1 MKTANQNRS
10 FNGPPPLR
18 PVYPGDNPPGR
29 DVYDS
34 PAERIRQLE
43 DWRKDLETYTE
54 RYNVWLREYS
64 HWSQQ
69 PPVRPPPPSRDPPQI
84 SYMDTH
90 SESQWSLN
98 EWKRE
103 RDNYPTL
110 YNKWLVEYAIW
121 FHDKKASLLAQKGR
135 KWKRVE
141 INNPPL

>member
-1 MKTANQNRS
+1 
-10 FNGPPPLR
+10 
-18 PVYPGDNPPGR
+18 
-29 DVYDS
+29 
-34 PAERIRQLE
+34 
-43 DWRKDLETYTE
+43 
-54 RYNVWLREYS
+54 
-64 HWSQQ
+64 
-69 PPVRPPPPSRDPPQI
+69 
-84 SYMDTH
+84 MDTH